1 MSNLARNLLVT
12 SLGLTAFVSMPLS
25 HFAIARAQESQ
36 NTTTASSVE
45 LPASDEGLEGAG
57 PIRRYDWFRNLWK
70 QRRTQWSKQKEKDQ
84 GALVFFGDSITQG
97 WGDDFRGEFGAA
109 KLANRGISGD
119 TTRGMLLRL
128 NEDVLSLSPK
138 GIVMLMGTNDL
149 EEKAEPSVIADN
161 VALIIKK
168 IHQSNPNTPIVLCL
182 VFPASETK
190 ARPAEKIREINRLLE
205 EKAKGVANVTVLDT
219 WSLFANE
226 KGDAKP
232 EEFPDLLHPNA
243 IGYRKWA
250 SLLRPVLEEK
260 HLIAPKTTS
269 DAAPPS
275 K

>member
-1 MSNLARNLLVT
+1 MSNLARNILFT
-12 SLGLTAFVSMPLS
+12 TFGLTVCVSTPLALLTS
-25 HFAIARAQESQ
+25 ARAQESQ
-36 NTTTASSVE
+36 NAVAASSME
-45 LPASDEGLEGAG
+45 LPPTDDGLEGAG

-97 WGDDFRGEFGAA
+97 WGDDFRGEFGAT

-128 NEDVLSLSPK
+128 QDDVLSLNPK

-149 EEKAEPSVIADN
+149 EEKAEPSIIADN

-168 IHQSNPNTPIVLCL
+168 IHQQNSATPIVLCL
-182 VFPASETK
+182 VFPASESK
-190 ARPAEKIREINRLLE
+190 ARPASKIREINRLLE
-205 EKAKGVANVTVLDT
+205 EKANGNANVTVLDT
-219 WSLFANE
+219 WTLFANE
-226 KGDAKP
+226 KGDAKL

-243 IGYRKWA
+243 NGYRKWA
-250 SLLRPVLEEK
+250 TALRPVLEK
-260 HLIAPKTTS
+260 KQLIAPKSPAEST
-269 DAAPPS
+269 PPS

>member
-1 MSNLARNLLVT
+1 MSNLSRNLLVT
-12 SLGLTAFVSMPLS
+12 TLGLTAFVSMPLLD
-25 HFAIARAQESQ
+25 HTVARSQESQ
-36 NTTTASSVE
+36 SSVAANSFE

-70 QRRTQWSKQKEKDQ
+70 QRRSEWSKQKVKDQ

-97 WGDDFRGEFGAA
+97 WGDDFRGEFGTS

-128 NEDVLSLSPK
+128 QEDVLSLNPK

-149 EEKAEPSVIADN
+149 EEKAEPDVIADN

-168 IHQSNPNTPIVLCL
+168 IHQQNSTTPIVLCL
-182 VFPASETK
+182 VFPASESK
-190 ARPAEKIREINRLLE
+190 ARPANKIREINRLLE
-205 EKAKGVANVTVLDT
+205 EKAKGNSHVTVLDT
-219 WSLFANE
+219 WTLFANE

-250 SLLRPVLEEK
+250 NVLRPVLEEK
-260 HLIAPKTTS
+260 QLIAPKNAKDST
-269 DAAPPS
+269 PPS